1 MNTIAQMELS
11 MGSTEIGARIS
22 GTNTNIEKYGKF
34 KHVEDI
40 AFPAAFRKK
49 SKAKAAAK
57 L

>member
-22 GTNTNIEKYGKF
+22 GTNKNIEKYGKF
-34 KHVEDI
+34 NHVEDI

>member
-1 MNTIAQMELS
+1 MELS